1 MRTLDGGRRWQ
12 WAGFRQRRGKGWAE
26 IKVRVPSPDCTW
38 RPQLG
43 IHGKQGFRLVGE
55 GLVLVV
61 FVNQRMEFRNDEEA
75 IESYCRS
82 LGRSVIYLKYRM

>member
-1 MRTLDGGRRWQ
+1 M
-12 WAGFRQRRGKGWAE
+12 
-26 IKVRVPSPDCTW
+26 
-38 RPQLG
+38 G
-43 IHGKQGFRLVGE
+43 IHGKQGFRSVGE